1 MLLIKGATIQAPGSA
16 LHGKKRDILV
26 RKGKIESIRVK
37 IDEPKVK
44 TLDAKGAF
52 VSPGWIDIG
61 VQVGDPGFEHREDLE
76 SVSRAAAAGGFTAI
90 ATQPNTD
97 PAVHSKS
104 EVTYLKRQGQG
115 NLVDI
120 YPLGAVSE
128 NCAGK
133 DITEIYDMQ
142 RAGAIAFTD
151 GYKAIQDG
159 GLMMRALQ
167 YVKAIDGIIVNPV
180 FDESIAGKGQIHE
193 GQMSTSLGMKG
204 IPVLAEELMLQRDI
218 YLLEYTESR
227 LHTANIS
234 AAGSVRL
241 IQEAKKRG
249 AQITASVAA
258 MNLVLTDDVLAT
270 FDTNYKV
277 LPPLREPE
285 DVKALIK
292 GLKNGTIDFIS
303 SNHVPW
309 EGECKNLEFPYA
321 KFGAIG
327 LESLFSL
334 INTHLK
340 DQLSL
345 TELVQVLAYRP
356 RNIFGLKVPEIKEGE
371 TANLTIFNT
380 DEEWTFTKSSIY
392 SKSINTP
399 FIDQSF
405 TGRVLGVVNNGSY
418 FLLPI

>member
-1 MLLIKGATIQAPGSA
+1 MLLIKGATILAPGSA
-16 LHGKKRDILV
+16 LHEKKRDILI
-26 RKGKIESIRVK
+26 RKGKIESIRAK

-44 TLDAKGAF
+44 TVDAKGAF

-61 VQVGDPGFEHREDLE
+61 VQVGDPGFEHREDLR

-90 ATQPNTD
+90 ATQPNTH
-97 PAVHSKS
+97 PAVQSKS
-104 EVTYLKRQGQG
+104 EVAYIKRQGEG
-115 NLVDI
+115 GVVDI

-180 FDESIAGKGQIHE
+180 LEESIAGKGQIHE
-193 GQMSTSLGMKG
+193 GQMSTSLGMRG
-204 IPVLAEELMLQRDI
+204 IPRLAEELMLQRDI

-258 MNLVLTDDVLAT
+258 MNLALTDEVLAT

-277 LPPLREPE
+277 LPPLREQE
-285 DVKALIK
+285 DIKALIK
-292 GLKNGTIDFIS
+292 GLKNGTIDFIA

-327 LESLFSL
+327 LESFFPLV
-334 INTHLK
+334 NTHLK
-340 DQLSL
+340 DHF
-345 TELVQVLAYRP
+345 TVAELVQLLAYRP
-356 RNIFGLKVPEIKEGE
+356 RAIFGLPVPEVKEGE
-371 TANLTIFNT
+371 AANLTIFNT
-380 DEEWTFTKSSIY
+380 DEEWTFTKENIF
-392 SKSINTP
+392 SKSVNTP
-399 FIDQSF
+399 FINHPF
-405 TGRVLGVVNNGSY
+405 TGRVLGVVNNGTH
-418 FLLPI
+418 FLHA